1 MTAGGFLSLRGL
13 VKTFRGGVAAVRG
26 VDLDAAEGEFVV
38 LLGPSGCGKTTL
50 LRLAAGLERPT
61 AGRVELDG
69 RDVTRLPPADRDVG
83 FVFQS
88 YALYP
93 RMTVLANIAF
103 PLANGGMTEAD
114 AARAAEEEARHLGL
128 GDLLDRFPGELSGG
142 DRQRVALARALV
154 RKPKAC
160 FMDEPLGTLDAERRQ
175 EALER
180 IRALAE
186 ETRVT
191 TLYVT
196 HDQEEAMSL
205 ADRIV
210 VMDGGLI
217 RQAGTPEEVYARPAS
232 LFVAGFLG
240 SPGINVLRGH
250 VALTP
255 HGSAFVAEGGGAP
268 VALRQIHAPGP
279 ALLGVRPEDLRQDPA
294 GHVVGELSRAE
305 FHGSHRLF
313 HVKAPAGRIVMR
325 AAVSAAVPAPGGIVR
340 LSFDPARAALFD
352 PASGARLP

>member
-1 MTAGGFLSLRGL
+1 MTSAFLSLRGL
-13 VKTFRGGVAAVRG
+13 AKTFPGGTAAVRG
-26 VDLDAAEGEFVV
+26 VDLDVAEGEFIV

-50 LRLAAGLERPT
+50 LRMVAGLERPS

-69 RDVTRLPPADRDVG
+69 RDVTRLSPAARDVG

-93 RMTVLANIAF
+93 RMTVRANIAF
-103 PLANGGMTEAD
+103 PLANGGMAEAD
-114 AARAAEEEARHLGL
+114 AARAAEEEARRLGL
-128 GDLLDRFPGELSGG
+128 ADLLDRFPGELSGG

-154 RKPKAC
+154 RRPKAC
-160 FMDEPLGTLDAERRQ
+160 FMDEPLGTMDADRRQ
-175 EALER
+175 ESLER
-180 IRALAE
+180 IRAIAA

-210 VMDGGLI
+210 VMDGGLV
-217 RQAGTPEEVYARPAS
+217 RQTGTPEEVYARPAS

-268 VALRQIHAPGP
+268 MALNQLHAPGP
-279 ALLGVRPEDLRQDPA
+279 ALLGVRPEDMKLDPD
-294 GHVVGELSRAE
+294 GHVVGELSQAE
-305 FHGSHRLF
+305 FLGTHRLF
-313 HVKAPAGRIVMR
+313 HVRAPAGRIVVR
-325 AAVSAAVPAPGGIVR
+325 AAAAAAVPSAGGTVR

-352 PASGARLP
+352 PASGARLA